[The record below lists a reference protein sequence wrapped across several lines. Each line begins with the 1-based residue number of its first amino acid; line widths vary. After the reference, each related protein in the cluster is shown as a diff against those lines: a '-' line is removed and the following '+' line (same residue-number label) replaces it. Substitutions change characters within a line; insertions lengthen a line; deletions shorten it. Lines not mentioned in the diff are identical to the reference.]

1 MVDLETNSEENI
13 REDEK
18 RSLCCKIKCATPF
31 CRMDMFS
38 IIKQSIYA
46 EDTNPITR
54 YFQIGRQ
61 VGSCGPE
68 MIWKIYEA
76 IRISDQKEAS
86 VFLFEK
92 KIADKLHKPR
102 RKETVSEILRKEV
115 QHLERIKHPRILN
128 IIHPLEECGNS
139 LAFASEP
146 IFASLANCLGTH
158 DRLPVPVI
166 QELKDYKFIFY
177 EIQCGILQITEAL
190 SYLHSTEQLV
200 HRNVCPQSIVITT
213 RGTWKL
219 TGLGFSEKIREGK
232 ESTACHPWSTKF
244 PKMAQPDLNYI
255 APEIQTC
262 KTCSYFS
269 DMFSLGILIC
279 TIYTGGSAVIDAG
292 YNSQQYLKQLD
303 QLTQRFGDI
312 AHQMPLL
319 LVEPVEKMINKDI
332 RYRPTAQLF
341 SLIKFFNEP
350 VVCTL
355 QLLDTL
361 EQKDPFLR
369 AEVHCQLAQVLPD
382 IPKKILYRNVF
393 PVLCLECSMADSVTS
408 ALIPFIAMIDN
419 ASKDEYCGHIL
430 TVFRDVINMPK
441 PVQATVNIL
450 NRLDIILNKSPIEE
464 IRSEIIPLVFNCL
477 ESTSIQAQEAALN
490 AIGMVK
496 EYLDDSFMKML
507 VLPRAKALFYKA
519 TNVRVKI
526 NALSCIDHVLDSL
539 DKMTILDE
547 VLPLLTESQCQ
558 DASIVI
564 TIVGIYKHLLSDRKF
579 GLTHNL
585 IATKV
590 MPPLIT
596 QTVNPG
602 LTMEQFSALM
612 EVLRE
617 MLEQIDRERRNKMKQ
632 ESGSPPT
639 QRGSLN
645 MQNGKS
651 KDDKS
656 ASLGK
661 SFLSVDGAV
670 PTGIQKSRTGSLQLP
685 LPPTINIQVPSV
697 PSSPNLSGKLLDEK
711 QMSVIDTSE
720 QQRKFSLIPPVG
732 ATPGIS
738 LIADES
744 PCSDRPRRPSTQSLG
759 QYSFPVSW
767 FYDARRGSYESR
779 HSSDKSRRPSTHSVG
794 ILPISMFGEG
804 GQKERKPSTHSLGIM
819 PIGGIDD
826 DQFFIDCRHRRPS
839 AGPFITPEF
848 DRRGSKN
855 SLFGMGDAMK
865 GGQRR
870 ASFQALGESVMQFFS
885 SK

>member
-1 MVDLETNSEENI
+1 MVDLEINSEETI

-292 YNSQQYLKQLD
+292 YNGQQYLKQLD

-361 EQKDPFLR
+361 EQKDPFHR

-393 PVLCLECSMADSVTS
+393 PILCLECSMADSVTS

-590 MPPLIT
+590 MPPLIP

-759 QYSFPVSW
+759 QYSFP
-767 FYDARRGSYESR
+767 
-779 HSSDKSRRPSTHSVG
+779 
-794 ILPISMFGEG
+794 
-804 GQKERKPSTHSLGIM
+804 
-819 PIGGIDD
+819 
-826 DQFFIDCRHRRPS
+826 
-839 AGPFITPEF
+839 EF

>member
-1 MVDLETNSEENI
+1 MVDLEINSEETI

-128 IIHPLEECGNS
+128 IIHPLEECGSS

-213 RGTWKL
+213 RGTWKI

-292 YNSQQYLKQLD
+292 YNGQQYLKQLD

-393 PVLCLECSMADSVTS
+393 PILCLECSMADSVTS

-590 MPPLIT
+590 MPPLIP

-711 QMSVIDTSE
+711 QLSVIDTSE

-759 QYSFPVSW
+759 QYSFP
-767 FYDARRGSYESR
+767 
-779 HSSDKSRRPSTHSVG
+779 
-794 ILPISMFGEG
+794 
-804 GQKERKPSTHSLGIM
+804 
-819 PIGGIDD
+819 
-826 DQFFIDCRHRRPS
+826 
-839 AGPFITPEF
+839 EF

-870 ASFQALGESVMQFFS
+870 ASFQALGESVMHFFS

>member
-759 QYSFPVSW
+759 QYSFP
-767 FYDARRGSYESR
+767 
-779 HSSDKSRRPSTHSVG
+779 
-794 ILPISMFGEG
+794 
-804 GQKERKPSTHSLGIM
+804 
-819 PIGGIDD
+819 
-826 DQFFIDCRHRRPS
+826 
-839 AGPFITPEF
+839 EF

>member
-1 MVDLETNSEENI
+1 MGSNLRPPGVND
-13 REDEK
+13 
-18 RSLCCKIKCATPF
+18 
-31 CRMDMFS
+31 
-38 IIKQSIYA
+38 
-46 EDTNPITR
+46 IT
-54 YFQIGRQ
+54 
-61 VGSCGPE
+61 
-68 MIWKIYEA
+68 
-76 IRISDQKEAS
+76 
-86 VFLFEK
+86 
-92 KIADKLHKPR
+92 
-102 RKETVSEILRKEV
+102 
-115 QHLERIKHPRILN
+115 
-128 IIHPLEECGNS
+128 NS

-464 IRSEIIPLVFNCL
+464 IRSEIIPL
-477 ESTSIQAQEAALN
+477 EAALN

-526 NALSCIDHVLDSL
+526 NALSCIDHVFDSL

-547 VLPLLTESQCQ
+547 VLPLLTES
-558 DASIVI
+558 
-564 TIVGIYKHLLSDRKF
+564 IYKHLLSDRKF

-590 MPPLIT
+590 MPPLIP

-670 PTGIQKSRTGSLQLP
+670 PTGIQKSRT
-685 LPPTINIQVPSV
+685 V

-759 QYSFPVSW
+759 QYSFP
-767 FYDARRGSYESR
+767 
-779 HSSDKSRRPSTHSVG
+779 
-794 ILPISMFGEG
+794 
-804 GQKERKPSTHSLGIM
+804 
-819 PIGGIDD
+819 
-826 DQFFIDCRHRRPS
+826 
-839 AGPFITPEF
+839 EF